1 MMRWQ
6 KAKRSAKQISHWKF
20 EPPFLF
26 LAQTDGGWRVKDWG
40 DSKSDF
46 LSFTRPDTAP
56 PLHCPNLHVFEMRER
71 AKLFSSIA
79 MSHCDCDT
87 SNQFMAVAD
96 LNVTPAQIVT
106 VMKPSS
112 ANTCSSL
119 SCEKC
124 SITVICGSH
133 ACNAMWETQLE
144 IKASAGVRIQ
154 GLKGWKHAFLPVAQI
169 NSFLN
174 CHSGQGKAQDPSLV
188 NLYEASDSQTQ
199 PRRRKKCLR
208 QKKFRQNPGK
218 M

>member
-1 MMRWQ
+1 MSQ
-6 KAKRSAKQISHWKF
+6 AYIGTS
-20 EPPFLF
+20 PPNWW
-26 LAQTDGGWRVKDWG
+26 DD
-40 DSKSDF
+40 
-46 LSFTRPDTAP
+46 TRPKDQQNKFPTGSLSPLSYYLHRLMGAEEWKIGAIANQTSCRSRGGIP
-56 PLHCPNLHVFEMRER
+56 PLLSTARTSTSFEMRER

-124 SITVICGSH
+124 SISVICGSH
-133 ACNAMWETQLE
+133 ACNAMWETHLE

-154 GLKGWKHAFLPVAQI
+154 GPERLKNMPF
-169 NSFLN
+169 
-174 CHSGQGKAQDPSLV
+174 
-188 NLYEASDSQTQ
+188 
-199 PRRRKKCLR
+199 CLLLR
-208 QKKFRQNPGK
+208 
-218 M
+218 

>member
-1 MMRWQ
+1 M
-6 KAKRSAKQISHWKF
+6 
-20 EPPFLF
+20 
-26 LAQTDGGWRVKDWG
+26 KDWG

-96 LNVTPAQIVT
+96 LNRTPAQIVT

-124 SITVICGSH
+124 SITGHYCNLRVPCLQRHVRDSIGDQGFGRGAHTRPERLKTCLS
-133 ACNAMWETQLE
+133 ACCSDKFFFKL
-144 IKASAGVRIQ
+144 SLR
-154 GLKGWKHAFLPVAQI
+154 
-169 NSFLN
+169 
-174 CHSGQGKAQDPSLV
+174 SG
-188 NLYEASDSQTQ
+188 
-199 PRRRKKCLR
+199 
-208 QKKFRQNPGK
+208 QNPGPK
-218 M
+218 SCELV